1 MTRESMPRW
10 LLAALCIGAAVI
22 AAPFAGWIV
31 FAVWLGRYA
40 RKLHAPIMRGLGGRR
55 GLSASVTVGLMM
67 LVFVPIAALL
77 TSVVIDAIALVQ
89 QLMAST
95 TGKAV
100 LVQLAGGDKP
110 GAEITQHAISTADI
124 VDLLRTQGERAWS
137 IATQIAGATAS
148 GVIGMLVLVTGIYGI
163 LVEGERW
170 FAWIEKHS
178 PLAPASTHRLAD
190 AFVETGRGLAYGIVG
205 AGLVQATVATIA
217 FLVIGVPSALA
228 LGLLTLLFSVIPA
241 VGTAIVWV
249 PVAIG
254 LALTGRTGAAIALA
268 IIGVAVIGT
277 IDNLA
282 RPFLARRGQLA
293 LPSFVL
299 LIAMFGGVELI
310 GGWGLVLGP
319 LVIRLAKEAV
329 AIRAEPG
336 FVITPGSP

>member
-1 MTRESMPRW
+1 MPRW
-10 LLAALCIGAAVI
+10 LLAALCIGVLAI

-40 RKLHAPIMRGLGGRR
+40 RKLHAPIMRRLGERR
-55 GLSASVTVGLMM
+55 GLSASLTVALMM
-67 LVFVPIAALL
+67 LVFVPIAAVI

-89 QLMAST
+89 QLMASD
-95 TGKAV
+95 TGKSV
-100 LVQLAGGDKP
+100 LVQLAGGGKP
-110 GAEITQHAISTADI
+110 GAEVTQHAFGTADV

-137 IATQIAGATAS
+137 IAKQVAGATAS
-148 GVIGMLVLVTGIYGI
+148 GVIGMLILITGIYGI

-170 FAWIEKHS
+170 FAWIQTHS
-178 PLAPASTHRLAD
+178 PLAPESTRRMGD
-190 AFVETGRGLAYGIVG
+190 AFIETGRGLAYGIVG
-205 AGLVQATVATIA
+205 AGLIQAVVATIA
-217 FLVIGVPSALA
+217 FLIIGVPSALA

-254 LALTGRTGAAIALA
+254 LALTDRTGAAIALA
-268 IIGVAVIGT
+268 IVGIGVIGSV
-277 IDNLA
+277 DNLA
-282 RPFLARRGQLA
+282 RPLLARRGQLA

-319 LVIRLAKEAV
+319 LIVRLAKEAV
-329 AIRAEPG
+329 AIRAEP
-336 FVITPGSP
+336 VS